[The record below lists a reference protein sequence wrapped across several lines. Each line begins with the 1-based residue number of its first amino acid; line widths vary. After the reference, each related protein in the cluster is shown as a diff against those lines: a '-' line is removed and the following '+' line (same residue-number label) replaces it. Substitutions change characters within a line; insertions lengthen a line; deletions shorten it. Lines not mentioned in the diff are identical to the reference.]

1 MKHLSIDIE
10 TFSGTDLAK
19 AGVYKYAEDPSFEVL
34 LFGCSVDGGDVIVYD
49 LASGDRIPTEILDAL
64 TDESVIKSAFNA
76 SFERVC
82 LSRYIGLP
90 SELYLNP
97 SSWHCSMIWSAY
109 MGLPL
114 SLAGAGAVL
123 NLEEQKLSEGKE
135 LVRYFCTPCAPTK
148 SNGGRTRNRPA
159 DAPEQ
164 WERFKAYN
172 LRDVQVEMQIQK
184 KLERFPVPDFVWD
197 EYHMSEEIND
207 RGILVD
213 MALVDSAVAIDQ
225 KSRSVLTKAMQEL
238 TDLDNPN
245 SVLQMKEWLS
255 GNGVETEDLGK
266 KNVKALLKK
275 HGEDAVGDA
284 LALRQQLAKSSVKKY
299 TAMKTA
305 ACADNRCRGM
315 FMFYGANRTG
325 RFAGRIVQLQNL
337 PQNHLSDLAEARALV
352 RRGNYDDVALLYDNV
367 PDVLSQLIRTAF
379 IPAEGKKFI
388 VADFSAIECRVLSW
402 LAGEQWV
409 LDAFAAG
416 KDIYCAVASQMFHCN
431 VVKNGENGH
440 LRQKG
445 KQATLSCGYGG
456 SVNALIAMGALE
468 GGMKEEELKPLVDA
482 WRLANPNIVRLWRS
496 VENAA
501 MECIKGKCVTQTHG
515 ITFTWKSGMMFITLP
530 SGRNLTY
537 IKPHIGENRF
547 GSESITYEGIDG
559 SKKWSRLES
568 FGGKLCENIVQA
580 IARDILV
587 YAMQTMRDLRIVAHV
602 HDECIVEADMD
613 MPLEYVCGQMGKV
626 PPWAPGLILRA
637 DGYECSFYMKD

>member
-90 SELYLNP
+90 SGLYLNP

-266 KNVKALLKK
+266 KNVKALLKE
-275 HGEDAVGDA
+275 HGEDTVGDA

-337 PQNHLSDLAEARALV
+337 PQNHLPDLAEARALV
-352 RRGNYDDVALLYDNV
+352 RQGNYDDVAMLYDNV

-379 IPAEGKKFI
+379 IPSEGKKFI

-402 LAGEQWV
+402 LAGERE
-409 LDAFAAG
+409 
-416 KDIYCAVASQMFHCN
+416 H
-431 VVKNGENGH
+431 H
-440 LRQKG
+440 RLR
-445 KQATLSCGYGG
+445 
-456 SVNALIAMGALE
+456 
-468 GGMKEEELKPLVDA
+468 
-482 WRLANPNIVRLWRS
+482 
-496 VENAA
+496 
-501 MECIKGKCVTQTHG
+501 
-515 ITFTWKSGMMFITLP
+515 
-530 SGRNLTY
+530 
-537 IKPHIGENRF
+537 PHR
-547 GSESITYEGIDG
+547 
-559 SKKWSRLES
+559 
-568 FGGKLCENIVQA
+568 
-580 IARDILV
+580 
-587 YAMQTMRDLRIVAHV
+587 
-602 HDECIVEADMD
+602 
-613 MPLEYVCGQMGKV
+613 V
-626 PPWAPGLILRA
+626 P
-637 DGYECSFYMKD
+637 